1 MEKVKITFNDGT
13 KITAEVN
20 GNSYIVDEKPEFPED
35 LTDVVIEKNEEEKTI
50 KDARIIECAS
60 IDGRYWFAIIEI
72 PEQER
77 ILTHLQSSV
86 DYIAMM
92 ADIDL

>member
-1 MEKVKITFNDGT
+1 MENVKITFNDGT

-35 LTDVVIEKNEEEKTI
+35 LTDVVIEKNGEEKTI
-50 KDARIIECAS
+50 KDARIVECAS

>member
-20 GNSYIVDEKPEFPED
+20 GNSYIVNEKPEFPED
-35 LTDVVIEKNEEEKTI
+35 LTDVVVEEKGEEKAI
-50 KDARIIECAS
+50 KDGRVVECAS
-60 IDGRYWFAIIEI
+60 VDGRYWFAIIEI